1 MLLLDHR
8 RLSQHRPL
16 GALSLPLGSVDLQHV
31 LELWRPLGPPAAAE
45 VSPPA
50 PGSRP
55 PPGSACWGG
64 S

>member
-1 MLLLDHR
+1 M
-8 RLSQHRPL
+8 
-16 GALSLPLGSVDLQHV
+16 ALQHV

-50 PGSRP
+50 PGSHP
-55 PPGSACWGG
+55 PTRLRVLGG